1 MGEKIAR
8 GAAAVLAVLLVLGY
22 FLLPSDSVD
31 SYVTNGGRDKM
42 TLEAGEEYSWTWT
55 PQEEGTRSVDLRFSG
70 VKKAED
76 RRILV
81 EIAGENGTA
90 ASGEAAAAELDNDR
104 IVLKGDFSPST
115 VYTLRIR
122 TEGGGSLKLR
132 GEEDSETGFSPQ
144 LTEESAQSIYN
155 PVLLFFA
162 AGMLLL
168 AATPVMAAKEAAA
181 SKPAGERKWTEWILP
196 LATFLLVA
204 GIGLFIAVNKPMFEP
219 GTEWGSWDEEIHWGH
234 VTELDVT
241 GVNGLRSAAVRLTVL
256 HPGYAPLVL
265 GYHLGRIFTR
275 TEMDLYHAAVGFSAL
290 VYALLCAMAVKHAP
304 RYKATFLAAGTMP
317 IILFLMTS
325 ATYDTVIIGCMLL
338 GAALTLEILDQPGK
352 MRPLQAITVTAVMA
366 FGTLAKPLYSPVLM
380 LLLLIPN
387 RSFSGKRAA
396 WIFRAFV
403 LIMFI
408 WCVVSVLMPGAYET
422 TWTGDERFE
431 DVSTPGQL
439 AAILAD
445 PFGVGLTPLRTLW
458 SDQVYYLRS
467 GITQWAYLGNQGLLN
482 KLWLWL
488 LLIVC
493 PLCTAGEKRRG
504 TGLLTP
510 WRRIFLGGI
519 ALGAEVLFAYALYL
533 TSSPVGGTE
542 LMGMQ
547 PRYFIP
553 VWSLMALALMW
564 PEAIR
569 KRMGKIG
576 EWLTAPVFLFC
587 LGANLWNAIYY
598 LSETGM
604 I

>member
-8 GAAAVLAVLLVLGY
+8 GAAAVLAALLVLAY
-22 FLLPSDSVD
+22 FLLPSETVS
-31 SYVTNGGRDKM
+31 SYSTNGGRDKM

-76 RRILV
+76 RRIYA
-81 EIAGENGTA
+81 EIAGGEKTA
-90 ASGEAAAAELDNDR
+90 ASGEAAAADLKNDR
-104 IVLKGDFSPST
+104 IVLEGNFSKGT
-115 VYTLRIR
+115 EYTLRIR

-132 GEEDSETGFSPQ
+132 GEEDAAAGFSPQ
-144 LTEESAQSIYN
+144 VNEESSHTIYN

-162 AGMLLL
+162 AGLLMLG
-168 AATPVMAAKEAAA
+168 AVPVKGSKETEI
-181 SKPAGERKWTEWILP
+181 SQPGLNRRWGERVLP
-196 LATFLLVA
+196 LATFLLIAGLGIFITVA
-204 GIGLFIAVNKPMFEP
+204 KPMFET
-219 GTEWGSWDEEIHWGH
+219 GADWSSWDEETHWGH
-234 VTELDVT
+234 VTELNVLEE
-241 GVNGLRSAAVRLTVL
+241 GGLQRAAARLNVL

-275 TEMDLYHAAVGFSAL
+275 TEMDLYHAAVGCSAL
-290 VYALLCAMAVKHAP
+290 IYALLCALAVKHAP

-317 IILFLMTS
+317 TILFLMTS

-338 GAALTLEILDQPGK
+338 GTALTLEIMDQPGK
-352 MRPLQAITVTAVMA
+352 MRPLQAMTVTAVMA

-396 WIFRAFV
+396 WGFRAFV
-403 LIMFI
+403 MVMFA
-408 WCVVSVLMPGAYET
+408 WCVISVLLPGAYES
-422 TWTGDERFE
+422 TWTGDTRYGE
-431 DVSTPGQL
+431 VSTPGQL

-445 PFGVGLTPLRTLW
+445 PFGVGLTPVRILW
-458 SDQVYYLRS
+458 RDQAYYLRS
-467 GITQWAYLGNQGLLN
+467 GIAHWGYLGNNPLLN
-482 KLWLWL
+482 RLWLWL

-493 PLCTAGEKRRG
+493 PLCTAGEKRPG
-504 TGLLTP
+504 TALLTP

-519 ALGAEVLFAYALYL
+519 ALGADLLFAYALYM

-547 PRYFIP
+547 ARYFIP